1 MTNAIVRNAKAKIIE
16 RRFRDIKD
24 QLSRLF
30 DTFTGGNVLEKPEK
44 LKHILKNGEIPL
56 DSTLITVVDELL
68 EGYFNEAPYG
78 GAVAED
84 RGKPRMQVYQEQL
97 HKKRVAPPEE
107 LALML
112 MRSARPQKV
121 TRRGV
126 HLDIA
131 GERIDYWNDEMLMN
145 LLGQQVYFRYDPDD
159 LSEVR
164 IYDLKDRYIMSVP
177 ADTYREGTAYIIFIV
192 LFLFFTILNPT
203 FASGRNIM
211 NILRSTAPYLIA
223 GMGIIFVMMTGGID
237 LSVGYIMAT
246 AACCCAMMI
255 ESGMPSLAAVLIC
268 IVIGFALGC
277 INGIL
282 AAKMKV
288 FPLIITLAT
297 QMVFSGLVA
306 LIAGKGKHNVPVAD
320 QWLNTITFLGL
331 PISFWIGVV
340 LIAIVWFVLN
350 KMHFGR
356 NVLAVGGNKECAR
369 LAGIKVDYVTM
380 MCYALCGAFFA
391 LAGCVVMSVQ
401 GYADTTTGPGYK
413 FTCLTAAIIGG
424 ISMMGGK
431 GNVMGMVVGI
441 FIIQI
446 IGNGMQMALIESDT
460 QNVVKGIILLAA
472 VAFDIFKNVPRAKIR
487 TPSKLPSKAGKNTME
502 KES

>member
-1 MTNAIVRNAKAKIIE
+1 MTENN
-16 RRFRDIKD
+16 
-24 QLSRLF
+24 
-30 DTFTGGNVLEKPEK
+30 TFGAK
-44 LKHILKNGEIPL
+44 LKKAG
-56 DSTLITVVDELL
+56 S
-68 EGYFNEAPYG
+68 
-78 GAVAED
+78 VA
-84 RGKPRMQVYQEQL
+84 
-97 HKKRVAPPEE
+97 
-107 LALML
+107 
-112 MRSARPQKV
+112 
-121 TRRGV
+121 
-126 HLDIA
+126 
-131 GERIDYWNDEMLMN
+131 W
-145 LLGQQVYFRYDPDD
+145 
-159 LSEVR
+159 
-164 IYDLKDRYIMSVP
+164 
-177 ADTYREGTAYIIFIV
+177 REGTAYIIFVV

-203 FASGRNIM
+203 FASSRNIM

-246 AACCCAMMI
+246 SACCCAMLI
-255 ESGMPSLAAVLIC
+255 ESGTSSLLAVLIC

-306 LIAGKGKHNVPVAD
+306 LIAGKGKHNVPVSE
-320 QWLNTITFLGL
+320 QWLNTKTFLDL

-340 LIAIVWFVLN
+340 LILAVWFVLN

-369 LAGIKVDYVTM
+369 LAGIKVDLVTM
-380 MCYALCGAFFA
+380 LCYALCGAFFA

-401 GYADTTTGPGYK
+401 GYADTTTGPGYE

-441 FIIQI
+441 FIMQI

-472 VAFDIFKNVPRAKIR
+472 VAFDIFKNKPHAKVRAPKN
-487 TPSKLPSKAGKNTME
+487 LPPKAETK
-502 KES
+502 